1 MSTTRPT
8 PDGTPAAP
16 VTPADDV
23 PVAAQAAGAAFG
35 TATTTAAEREFTV
48 RAMTQRELVTRRFV
62 RHRGALAGFG
72 MFAFIVLLSITSIG
86 AFGLPGWWGLSYSDP
101 ATVVDG
107 GRMSLDVLPPFWD
120 GDGLSFGPHPFGQ
133 DDVGRDFFALVMRG
147 TQISLMIAL
156 LVGLIATVIGVL
168 IGATAGYFRG
178 SAENVLMRITDV
190 IITIPLLIIA
200 AVLARN
206 VQALGPIAIAVVIG
220 LIYWTTL
227 GRLVRG
233 EFLSLREKEFVEAA
247 RAMGASSSRIIFR
260 HILPNALGTIIV
272 SATLTVSA
280 AILLETSL
288 SYLGLG
294 VQPPDTSLGLLID
307 AYQSSFETRPW
318 LFWWPALFIVVIA
331 LSVNFIGDGLRDA
344 FDPKQTRVRA

>member
-1 MSTTRPT
+1 MSQTSRPPT
-8 PDGTPAAP
+8 DE
-16 VTPADDV
+16 VTPAYGSQGPEAPDQH
-23 PVAAQAAGAAFG
+23 PVTQV
-35 TATTTAAEREFTV
+35 EREFTV
-48 RAMTQRELVTRRFV
+48 RAMTQRELVTRRFL
-62 RHRGALAGFG
+62 RHRGALGGLTVFLGALVL
-72 MFAFIVLLSITSIG
+72 AFSSIG
-86 AFGLPGWWGLSYSDP
+86 FAGIPGWWGLSYAQPND
-101 ATVVDG
+101 VVNG
-107 GRMSLDVLPPFWD
+107 GRMSLDVVPPFFD
-120 GDGLSFGPHPFGQ
+120 GDWFAWGPHPFGQ

-156 LVGLIATVIGVL
+156 LVGLIATAIGVL
-168 IGATAGYFRG
+168 VGATAGYFRG
-178 SAENVLMRITDV
+178 TAENVLMRITDV

-206 VQALGPIAIAVVIG
+206 VQGLGPIAIAVVIG

-288 SYLGLG
+288 SFLGLG
-294 VQPPDTSLGLLID
+294 VQPPDTSLGLLIS
-307 AYQSSFETRPW
+307 AYQSSFATRPW
-318 LFWWPALFIVVIA
+318 LFWWPAVFIVVIA